1 MNAKKPT
8 RNQMKVIAKLGLDPT
23 MYLVYH
29 WPADNSPVILINRHN
44 KEKIK
49 RLLPQYW
56 RMF

>member
-49 RLLPQYW
+49 RLLPQY
-56 RMF
+56 